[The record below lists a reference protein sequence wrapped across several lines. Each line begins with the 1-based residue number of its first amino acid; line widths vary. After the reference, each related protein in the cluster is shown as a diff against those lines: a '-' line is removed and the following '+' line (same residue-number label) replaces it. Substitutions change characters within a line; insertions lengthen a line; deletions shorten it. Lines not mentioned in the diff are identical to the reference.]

1 MKKLVKKI
9 FLHPIYSC
17 IFAAIFINLII
28 EILGRKTFL
37 NFLNYVFKSPIIFF
51 YNSLIILFTL
61 SFSLLFKR
69 RKFVFFIT
77 STVWLGFGI
86 TNGIILSRRVT
97 PFTATDFRLIKNCLE
112 IISSYISPFFMV
124 VIGIS
129 LIALIIALVIIY
141 IRDPKV
147 NISINYKKN
156 GLIIIVLSLLLLT
169 STKVLISTNILAD
182 YFGNIAFAYLDYGF
196 PYCFSNTL
204 LNTGIK
210 KPSNYSKETID
221 NIFNTEIAKKDQILI
236 ASNSSKLNTKSNNDL
251 PNIIMIQLESFFD
264 PTLVRGLSFSEDPI
278 PYFRELKNNYSSGYL
293 NVPSVGAG
301 TANTEFEVIS
311 GMSLDFFGPGEYPY
325 KTILKKTTCESVNYT
340 LKEKNYSTHA
350 IHNNTGTFY
359 NRDFVFSQLG
369 FDTFT
374 SLEYMDR
381 LDTTPTG
388 WCKDYVL
395 TNEILKALN
404 STDKKDFIYTISVQG
419 HGYYPTEALLE
430 NPKIT
435 VNGFKAE
442 EDTNAFTYYVN
453 QIHEMDNFIKNLT
466 DILSKLDEK
475 VVLVMYGDHLPT
487 LGLEDDNLINNS
499 VFQTQYVIWD
509 NFDMP
514 KEDKTLETFQLTSS
528 ILNRLGID
536 NGILNRY
543 HNSSSNSLNYME
555 DLELL
560 QYDMLYG
567 EKYIYDGENPFIATN
582 LKMGIDTISIT
593 DAFEENEQL
602 FIIGENF
609 TKFSKVYI
617 NDDKCETVYI
627 NTHLLRVDKVSLEAA
642 DTITIHQVTKGGTSL
657 SYSNE
662 FIVN

>member
-293 NVPSVGAG
+293 NVPSVGSG